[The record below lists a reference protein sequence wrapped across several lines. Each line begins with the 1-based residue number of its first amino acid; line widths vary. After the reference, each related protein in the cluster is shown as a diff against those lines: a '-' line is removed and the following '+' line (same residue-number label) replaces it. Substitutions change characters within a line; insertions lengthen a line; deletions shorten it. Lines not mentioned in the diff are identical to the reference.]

1 MAHRY
6 IGHALCSCPVGWSS
20 SSWYIGILVMPC
32 TCSYSVDIHKFVN
45 RLACRR
51 LSVTSA
57 PGSPCLTLGTWLSV
71 PGSRCLAL
79 GAWLS
84 RCLALGAWL
93 SVPGSRCLALS
104 AWLSS
109 SFDAASTPS
118 TSHVHRLVCFCPYSY
133 CISLL
138 IVMDILSALSA
149 FLIYLCPIFAPC
161 IGEGGRGGSASS
173 AWHFIFSFMSRSAR
187 PSYLYLRRPSW
198 MCPFRRAC
206 LDSPWSAA
214 RLSARRH
221 WV

>member
-1 MAHRY
+1 MTLQYVGQSLFSHRAGWVWLGMAHRY

-57 PGSPCLTLGTWLSV
+57 PGSPCLTLGAWLSV

-93 SVPGSRCLALS
+93 SVPGSQCLALGAWLS
-104 AWLSS
+104 VPGSRRLALGAWLSS

-118 TSHVHRLVCFCPYSY
+118 TSHVHRLVCLLSLFLLYITSHCYGYS
-133 CISLL
+133 
-138 IVMDILSALSA
+138 V
-149 FLIYLCPIFAPC
+149 
-161 IGEGGRGGSASS
+161 
-173 AWHFIFSFMSRSAR
+173 
-187 PSYLYLRRPSW
+187 
-198 MCPFRRAC
+198 RA
-206 LDSPWSAA
+206 
-214 RLSARRH
+214 
-221 WV
+221 